1 MTEQA
6 QQLTPEQ
13 KKLLYPRFLL
23 ATGTF
28 DARIDNIP
36 LHFQTLKLLHDPI
49 EAMYRLNA
57 RHADNSITVKKI
69 TIGLPNTV
77 RQGQVLDLS
86 KWQTNE
92 VSVWYAIEGTPN
104 PNSMRCSTGT
114 LIVNRLQAGTVK
126 FGGELNGTTDP
137 DENGNRHTIQVDFDL
152 TS

>member
-13 KKLLYPRFLL
+13 KKLLYPRLLL

-36 LHFQTLKLLHDPI
+36 LHFQTLKLLHDH
-49 EAMYRLNA
+49 EAAIYRLDA
-57 RHADNSITVKKI
+57 RHADNSTIVKKI
-69 TIGLPNTV
+69 TIGLPDTV
-77 RQGQVLDLS
+77 RQGQVLELD
-86 KWQTNE
+86 KWQINK
-92 VSVWYAIEGTPN
+92 VSVWYSIEGRPN

-137 DENGNRHTIQVDFDL
+137 DENGNTHTLHVNFDL